1 MTQDGMRECS
11 FVGDF
16 DEGDSFVDFG
26 DKAVERKESHVANL
40 IRTLKQ
46 VTEGT
51 DINVDGSH
59 DVTHKGDPEAPVEV
73 SITHAGVDL
82 PEGER
87 VDEDDEEGDE

>member
-1 MTQDGMRECS
+1 MTQDGVRECS
-11 FVGDF
+11 YDGAYQLDKSWVEFH
-16 DEGDSFVDFG
+16 

-51 DINVDGSH
+51 DVNVQGSH

-87 VDEDDEEGDE
+87 VDDEDGEGDE